1 MGWCVQSWG
10 LNSFLLKMVGQCC
23 FGLGFL
29 LFYSQTFNLTLE
41 MVRSIR
47 GLLSHLQ
54 GKVQGSLAQELNLQS
69 HSSQDLNSA
78 QVLTHDRAAHRS
90 TRFELL
96 QELMNS
102 QGFDCSKKKFSR
114 QKTLY
119 LASLGL
125 VEIKGGGKVVGF
137 RALRLFVVLFLLL
150 SLLIVLLGLVLTQR
164 FLLILLGI

>member
-54 GKVQGSLAQELNLQS
+54 GKVQGSLAQ
-69 HSSQDLNSA
+69 
-78 QVLTHDRAAHRS
+78 VLTGSVRTHDRAAHRS